1 MDLKKEGLK
10 ASITEFQKNKDLN
23 SFDDIKNVSNLHNDV
38 LEGHVHVIA
47 TLGIMAA
54 IMNFTSKSDNFAFF
68 FDSDNLYKVN
78 VPIKNG
84 MSFTRLVLKDN
95 KFDDSKK
102 YDKVTFDG
110 TSKYKV
116 IEQIKETHKIKS
128 DADLRRH

>member
-10 ASITEFQKNKDLN
+10 VSITEFQKNKDLN

-47 TLGIMAA
+47 TLGIMAV

-68 FDSDNLYKVN
+68 FDSDNLYKGN
-78 VPIKNG
+78 VPKKNG

-95 KFDDSKK
+95 KFDDSKNMIRLLLM
-102 YDKVTFDG
+102 VFLN
-110 TSKYKV
+110 
-116 IEQIKETHKIKS
+116 IKW
-128 DADLRRH
+128 